1 MSDMDYGK
9 TLHLPATEFP
19 MRGNLPKREPEILK
33 FWQDNDVYGK
43 RLDKRKNGKHFILH
57 DGPPYANGK
66 LHIGHA
72 LNKTLKDMIMKYKTM
87 QGYYTRYIPG
97 WDTHGLPIEHAVI
110 KNTGLNR
117 HEMAPLDLRAKC
129 KEYALQCVEEQKKD
143 FIRFGVLGEW
153 DRPYLTLRKEFE
165 VKEIGIFGEM
175 AKRGHIYKGLKT
187 VYWCTHCETALAE
200 AEIEYKEKKSFSIYV
215 KYAFVS
221 QPNQTMPKE
230 VDPKKAFA
238 VIWTTTPWTL
248 PASQDIS
255 VNPDL
260 MYSWVQVG
268 DEYYLMASD
277 LVESALKDCGIEDY
291 TVLNSFPG
299 DQLELAQ
306 FHHPFVN
313 RDVTVLLGDH
323 VTLEAGTGCVH
334 TAPAHGEDDF
344 NVFMKYKKAGKLPK
358 DQEEILSFV
367 DPTGCYVSSVDN
379 NRYGDTEENLAGLE
393 IHDAEVPVLKIV
405 AHNGNL
411 LHKGTLRHQYAHC
424 WRCKNPVIYR
434 ATEQWFSSVDG
445 YRKEALDVID
455 NQVQWIPKWG
465 HDRIYNMVADRGD
478 WCISRQR
485 AWGVPIP
492 VFYCESCGD
501 YVCNDETIH
510 SVQDWFAKEG
520 SDAWW
525 AHTAEELLPDGFK
538 CPHCGHD
545 HFRKETD
552 IMDVWFDSGSSWA
565 GVLQNN
571 DLDVPCAMYLEGS
584 DQHRGWFN
592 SSLLTSVATTGKAP
606 YNSVLTHGFVVD
618 GEGRKMS
625 KSVGNT
631 VAPSDIIDVYGA
643 DVMRLWVSSA
653 DYQGDVR
660 LSKEITKQMSE
671 VYRKIRNTFRFLL
684 GNLDDFNPNTDKV
697 PYEQLSEIDRWAL
710 MRLEEVR
717 EKVTDAYEHY
727 EFHVLYHAIHNFC
740 TVDLSA
746 FYLDVLKDTMYAE
759 KADAPARRSAQTAMY
774 EIVSTLVRMVAPV
787 LSFTAEEVWKYM
799 PKEDG
804 MGISVLLEDWPKS
817 HTEYLDAALS
827 EKWTRLLSLRS
838 EMTKALEE
846 ARRAKVIGHSL
857 DAAITV
863 YADGEAYKT
872 LVAMSDALANFLIVS
887 EANLVEGK
895 DKAPAEAKATEEGHL
910 AIVVKASQLEKC
922 ERCWIHRDTVGQDAE
937 HPTLCARCASVLK

>member
-1 MSDMDYGK
+1 MDYGK
-9 TLHLPATEFP
+9 TLHLPETEFP
-19 MRGNLPKREPEILK
+19 MRGNLPKREPEILQ

-43 RLDKRKNGKHFILH
+43 RLAKREGAKPFILH

-117 HEMAPLDLRAKC
+117 HEMSPLELRAKC
-129 KEYALQCVEEQKKD
+129 KEYALECVEEQKKD

-153 DRPYLTLRKEFE
+153 DRPYLTLRPEFE
-165 VKEIGIFGEM
+165 VKQLGIFGEM

-200 AEIEYKEKKSFSIYV
+200 AEIEYKEKKSFSIFV
-215 KYAFVS
+215 KFPYD
-221 QPNQTMPKE
+221 TE
-230 VDPKKAFA
+230 VKRTLPEGLDTTKAFA
-238 VIWTTTPWTL
+238 VIWTTTPWTM
-248 PASQDIS
+248 PANQAIS
-255 VNPDL
+255 VNPEL
-260 MYSWVQVG
+260 EYSWVQVG
-268 DEYYLMASD
+268 EEYYLMAKE
-277 LVESALKDCGIEDY
+277 LVASALKECGIEDY
-291 TVLNSFPG
+291 TILNTFSG
-299 DQLELAQ
+299 ADLELST
-306 FHHPFVN
+306 FTHPFAD
-313 RDVTVLLGDH
+313 RKAMILLGDH

-344 NVFMKYKKAGKLPK
+344 NIVKRYKEDGKINI
-358 DQEEILSFV
+358 EILSLV
-367 DPTGCYVSSVDN
+367 DPEGKYTAEVDT
-379 NRYGDTEENLAGLE
+379 NRYGDTEFPLAGVE
-393 IHDAEVPVLKIV
+393 IHDAEVPIIKIL

-411 LHKGTLRHQYAHC
+411 LGKGSLRHQYAHC

-445 YRKEALDVID
+445 YREQALNAID

-478 WCISRQR
+478 WCVSRQR
-485 AWGVPIP
+485 VWGVPIP
-492 VFYCESCGD
+492 IFYCKHCGE
-501 YVCNDETIH
+501 YTINDATISH
-510 SVQDWFAKEG
+510 LQDIVAKEG
-520 SDAWW
+520 TDAWW
-525 AHTAEELLPDGFK
+525 AYTEKELLPEGFT

-545 HFRKETD
+545 EFRKETD

-565 GVLQNN
+565 GVLEVN

-592 SSLLTSVATTGKAP
+592 SSLLTGVATTGKAP

-660 LSKEITKQMSE
+660 LSKDIVKQLSE

-697 PYEQLSEIDRWAL
+697 AYTDMSELDKWAL
-710 MRLEEVR
+710 LRLEEVR
-717 EKVTDAYEHY
+717 SKVTDAYENY
-727 EFHVLYHAIHNFC
+727 QFHLLYHAIHNFC
-740 TVDLSA
+740 TVDLSSV
-746 FYLDVLKDTMYAE
+746 YLDIVKDIMYAE
-759 KADAPARRSAQTAMY
+759 KNNALVRRSAQTAMY
-774 EIVSTLVRMVAPV
+774 EIVTTLVRMVAPV

-804 MGISVLLEDWPKS
+804 MGISVMLEDWPEAKP
-817 HTEYLDAALS
+817 EYYDAELAAKWSKLLAL
-827 EKWTRLLSLRS
+827 RGDL
-838 EMTKALEE
+838 TKALET
-846 ARRAKVIGHSL
+846 ARQNKVIGHSL
-857 DAAITV
+857 DAAVTV
-863 YADGEAYKT
+863 YAEGEDFK
-872 LVAMSDALANFLIVS
+872 ALQNFDNLAAFLIVS
-887 EANLVEGK
+887 EATIVEGVAN
-895 DKAPAEAKATEEGHL
+895 APADAVKAEEAQLAT
-910 AIVVKASQLEKC
+910 VVKASVFEKC

-937 HPTLCARCASVLK
+937 HPHICDRCAAVLKS

>member
-1 MSDMDYGK
+1 MDYGK

-19 MRGNLPKREPEILK
+19 MRGNLPKREPEYLK
-33 FWQDNDVYGK
+33 YWEDNKIYEK
-43 RLDKRKNGKHFILH
+43 RLELRKGNKPFVLH

-72 LNKTLKDMIMKYKTM
+72 LNKTLKDIIMKYKTM
-87 QGYYTRYIPG
+87 QGYYTPYIPG

-117 HEMAPLDLRAKC
+117 HEMSPLDLRVKC
-129 KEYALQCVEEQKKD
+129 KEYALQCVEDQKKD
-143 FIRFGVLGEW
+143 FIRFGVLGRFE
-153 DRPYLTLRKEFE
+153 DPYLTLKPAFE
-165 VKEIGIFGEM
+165 VKQLGIFGEM

-215 KYAFVS
+215 KYAYVNELKRTL
-221 QPNQTMPKE
+221 PAD
-230 VDPKKAFA
+230 VDTKKAYA

-248 PASQDIS
+248 PASQAIS
-255 VNPDL
+255 VNPEL
-260 MYSWVQVG
+260 EYSWVQVG
-268 DEYYLMASD
+268 EEYYLMATD
-277 LVESALKDCGIEDY
+277 LVANALKDAQVADY
-291 TVLNSFPG
+291 TVLNTFSG
-299 DQLELAQ
+299 ADLELAT
-306 FHHPFVN
+306 FKHPFIEREVP
-313 RDVTVLLGDH
+313 VFLGDH

-334 TAPAHGEDDF
+334 TAPAHGEEDF
-344 NVFMKYKKAGKLPK
+344 GVYQTYKKAGKV
-358 DQEEILSFV
+358 DFEITSFV
-367 DPTGCYVSSVDN
+367 DPTGTYVSAVDN
-379 NRYGDTEENLAGLE
+379 GRYGDTEEALGGKE
-393 IHDAEVPVLKIV
+393 IHEAEVPILKIV
-405 AHNGNL
+405 AHNGAL
-411 LHKGTLRHQYAHC
+411 LHKGSLRHQYAHC

-465 HDRIYNMVADRGD
+465 HDRIYNMIADRGD
-478 WCISRQR
+478 WCVSRQR
-485 AWGVPIP
+485 VWGVPIP
-492 VFYCESCGD
+492 VFYCKSCGD
-501 YVCNDETIH
+501 YVINDDTIK
-510 SVQDWFAKEG
+510 SVQAWVAKEG

-525 AHTAEELLPDGFK
+525 NHTEKELLPDGFT

-545 HFRKETD
+545 EFRKETD

-565 GVLQNN
+565 GVLENEG
-571 DLDVPCAMYLEGS
+571 LDVPCAMYLEGS

-592 SSLLTSVATTGKAP
+592 SSLLTGVATTGKAP

-660 LSKEITKQMSE
+660 LSKDIVKQLSE

-697 PYEQLSEIDRWAL
+697 SYDQLSEIDKWAL
-710 MRLEEVR
+710 LRLEEVR
-717 EKVTDAYEHY
+717 RKVTEAYENY
-727 EFHVLYHAIHNFC
+727 EFHILYHTIHNFC
-740 TVDLSA
+740 TVDLSS

-759 KADAPARRSAQTAMY
+759 EATSVARRSAQTAMY
-774 EIVSTLVRMVAPV
+774 EIVTTLVRMVAPV
-787 LSFTAEEVWKYM
+787 LSFTAEEVWQYM

-804 MGISVLLEDWPKS
+804 MRESVMLEDWPTGNEA
-817 HTEYLDAALS
+817 HYDAALA
-827 EKWTRLLSLRS
+827 EKWSQVLALRG
-838 EMTKALEE
+838 ELTKALET
-846 ARRAKVIGHSL
+846 ARQDKVIGHSL
-857 DAAITV
+857 DASITV
-863 YADGEAYKT
+863 YADGAAYET
-872 LVAMSDALANFLIVS
+872 LAQVKDLAALLIVS
-887 EANLVEGK
+887 EAYLVEGRAN
-895 DKAPAEAKATEEGHL
+895 APAEAVATEEGHL
-910 AIVVKASQLEKC
+910 SVVVKPSEFEKC
-922 ERCWIHRDTVGQDAE
+922 ERCWIHRDTVGKDAE
-937 HPTLCARCASVLK
+937 HLTLCHRCVEVLSK